1 MKKIYIQ
8 PELTFEPIE
17 CEEGINNLSTQGE
30 SKGPGNTS
38 GAPGTTT
45 SGDGTGVNDD
55 EIGGDGNSL
64 NLGFSF
70 E

>member
-17 CEEGINNLSTQGE
+17 
-30 SKGPGNTS
+30 SKGPGNTPD
-38 GAPGTTT
+38 APGTTT
-45 SGDGTGVNDD
+45 PGDGSGVNDD
-55 EIGGDGNSL
+55 ELES
-64 NLGFSF
+64 LGFSF